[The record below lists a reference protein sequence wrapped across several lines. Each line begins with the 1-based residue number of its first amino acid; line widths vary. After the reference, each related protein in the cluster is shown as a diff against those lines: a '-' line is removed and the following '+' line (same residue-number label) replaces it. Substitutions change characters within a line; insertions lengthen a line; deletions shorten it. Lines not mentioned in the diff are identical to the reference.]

1 MRDIVEFELFV
12 SSQLLL
18 FVELVATILCSAN
31 TQYAVREYLDSYK
44 VINPKYYKHLAYA
57 LAATLDYKCLAYF
70 EPESKVYSQ
79 NGQFSHFYIKQILS
93 IDPKLHRNSWLTK
106 KLTKIPQK

>member
-1 MRDIVEFELFV
+1 MVEFKLFV

-18 FVELVATILCSAN
+18 LVELVATILCSAN
-31 TQYAVREYLDSYK
+31 SILRQYAVRQYLDSYK
-44 VINPKYYKHLAYA
+44 VIYPKYYKHLAYTM
-57 LAATLDYKCLAYF
+57 AATLDYKCLAYF